1 MKNLLIILFT
11 ISSVVTLAQRP
22 SIKIESIEGPKPY
35 TSLDLNNKP
44 GNFQFA
50 IVTDRTGGH
59 RPGVFLDGVK
69 KLNLLQPE
77 FVMSVGDLIEG
88 YTTNEEVL
96 DREWAEF
103 NGFIDQLQMPFFYV
117 PGNHDI
123 TNKVMEDKWLEMYG
137 KTYYS
142 FIYQNVL
149 FMALNSEDHYRG
161 SSRGTIGDEQY
172 EWIKQTLEENQ
183 NVKWTMLF
191 FHQPLWAQEAETLRW
206 PDVEKLLA
214 NRKHT
219 VYAGHRHNYVQYER
233 NNGKYYILATTGG
246 GSPLRGPQVGEFD
259 HVVWITMTDEGPIM
273 ANLQLEGIW
282 SEDLVT
288 DDYKSAFLPLINRN
302 PITVEPI
309 LVQGNEF
316 KSGKIK
322 LKITNDSNYPMSAK
336 LEFKYNT
343 KLLPEIAEKSFDVNP
358 NSVEVVEIDLNSTSG
373 SISEFENLV
382 LKSEVTYSM
391 INYPEVKAEFN
402 HAIRPEKVM
411 TITKQPKKI
420 KVDGDLSE
428 WTSITNK
435 VAENAFLSTDPFSHQ
450 GAKDGSFNFDIT
462 YDSQH
467 LYIAAK
473 ITDDDLNL
481 KENENPMNQDG
492 FHVTL
497 DARAL
502 DISSMS
508 TGGSQTL
515 TISTSPKEDGS
526 LNNRLY
532 RQASLPEG
540 TQVFSKKTAT
550 GYDVEIAVPVSY
562 LKEKQITEWKSIR
575 VNLYQTD
582 FDMDFMHETTIAWKP
597 LWNAQGNYIG
607 SGIMI
612 KD

>member
-1 MKNLLIILFT
+1 MKNQFILLLAL
-11 ISSVVTLAQRP
+11 ISITSLAQKP
-22 SIKIESIEGPKPY
+22 GIKIESIEGPKPY

-96 DREWAEF
+96 DREWTEF

-142 FIYQNVL
+142 FVYQDVL

-172 EWIKQTLEENQ
+172 EWIKKTLEENQ
-183 NVKWTMLF
+183 NVKWTLLF

-206 PDVEKLLA
+206 PDVEKLIA

-246 GSPLRGPQVGEFD
+246 ASPLRGAQFGEFD

-288 DDYKSAFLPLINRN
+288 DDFKTTFVPLLNRN
-302 PITVEPI
+302 PISIEPI
-309 LVQGNEF
+309 LIQENQF
-316 KSGKIK
+316 STGKIK
-322 LKITNDSNYPMSAK
+322 LKISNDSNYPMSAK

-343 KLLPEIAEKSFDVNP
+343 KLLPSFAKNTYEVNP
-358 NSVEVVEIDLNSTSG
+358 NSVEMVEIDLKSTTPNF
-373 SISEFENLV
+373 EEYENLE
-382 LKSEVTYSM
+382 LNSEIIYSLV
-391 INYPEVKAEFN
+391 NYPEVKAEFSYS
-402 HAIRPEKVM
+402 IRPEKVM
-411 TITKQPKKI
+411 ALAKAKKI
-420 KVDGDLSE
+420 KVDGDLGE
-428 WTSITNK
+428 WTKLSNI
-435 VAENAFLSTDPFSHQ
+435 VADNAFLTTDPFSHQ
-450 GAKDGSFNFDIT
+450 GAKDGSFSFDLS
-462 YDSQH
+462 YDAKF

-473 ITDDDLNL
+473 VADDDLNV
-481 KENENPMNQDG
+481 EDNGNPARQDG

-497 DARAL
+497 DARAMN
-502 DISSMS
+502 IAAVG
-508 TGGSQTL
+508 TGGGQTL
-515 TISTSPKEDGS
+515 TISTSPEADGS
-526 LNNRLY
+526 VNDRLY

-540 TQVFSKKTAT
+540 TQVFSKKTDS
-550 GYDVEIAVPVSY
+550 GYDVEIAIPVSY
-562 LKEKQITEWKSIR
+562 LKEKQITDWKSLRI
-575 VNLYQTD
+575 NLYQTD

-597 LWNAQGNYIG
+597 LWNSKDNYIG
-607 SGIMI
+607 SGMVL

>member
-1 MKNLLIILFT
+1 MKNLFILILTF
-11 ISSVVTLAQRP
+11 ISIATLAQKP
-22 SIKIESIEGPKPY
+22 GIKIESIEGPKPY

-96 DREWAEF
+96 DREWTEF

-123 TNKVMEDKWLEMYG
+123 TNKVMEDKWLQMYG

-142 FIYQNVL
+142 FVYQDVL

-172 EWIKQTLEENQ
+172 EWIKKTLEENQ
-183 NVKWTMLF
+183 NVKWTLLF

-246 GSPLRGPQVGEFD
+246 GSPLRGAQFGEFD

-282 SEDLVT
+282 GEDLVT
-288 DDYKSAFLPLINRN
+288 DDFKTAFVPLLNRN
-302 PITVEPI
+302 PITIEPI
-309 LVQGNEF
+309 LIPEDKFNA
-316 KSGKIK
+316 GKIK
-322 LKITNDSNYPMSAK
+322 LKITNDSDHPMSAK

-343 KLLPEIAEKSFDVNP
+343 RLLPSFSEKIYEVNP
-358 NSVEVVEIDLNSTSG
+358 NSVEMVEIDLKSTSP
-373 SISEFENLV
+373 SFIEYENLI
-382 LKSEVTYSM
+382 LNSEITYTLV
-391 INYPEVKAEFN
+391 NYPEVKAEFSY
-402 HAIRPEKVM
+402 AIRPEQVNAIAESNKV
-411 TITKQPKKI
+411 

-428 WTSITNK
+428 WDTFRSHVT
-435 VAENAFLSTDPFSHQ
+435 ENAFLKTDPFSHQ
-450 GAKDGSFNFDIT
+450 GTKDGSFSFDIS
-462 YDSQH
+462 YDAKY

-473 ITDDDLNL
+473 VTDDDLNV
-481 KENENPMNQDG
+481 EDNGNPSRQDG

-497 DARAL
+497 DARAIDVAAL
-502 DISSMS
+502 G
-508 TGGSQTL
+508 TGGGQTL
-515 TISTSPKEDGS
+515 AISTSPNADGS
-526 LNNRLY
+526 VNTKPFRAN
-532 RQASLPEG
+532 SLPEG
-540 TQVFSKKTAT
+540 TMVYSKKSDT
-550 GYDVEIAVPVSY
+550 GYTVEMAIPVSY
-562 LKEKQITEWKSIR
+562 LKEKQITDWKSIR
-575 VNLYQTD
+575 INLYQTD

-597 LWNAQGNYIG
+597 LWNSKDNYIG
-607 SGIMI
+607 SGIML

>member
-1 MKNLLIILFT
+1 MKNLFLLLLALCSTSLF
-11 ISSVVTLAQRP
+11 AQKP
-22 SIKIESIEGPKPY
+22 GVKIESIQGPKPY
-35 TSLDLNNKP
+35 TSLDLNNNP

-96 DREWAEF
+96 DREWSEF

-142 FIYQNVL
+142 FVYQDVL

-161 SSRGTIGDEQY
+161 SGRGTIGDEQY
-172 EWIKQTLEENQ
+172 EWIKKTLEENQ
-183 NVKWTMLF
+183 NVKWTLLF

-206 PDVEKLLA
+206 PDVEKLLVD
-214 NRKHT
+214 RKHT
-219 VYAGHRHNYVQYER
+219 VYAGHRHNYVRYER

-246 GSPLRGPQVGEFD
+246 GSPLRGAQFGEFD

-288 DDYKSAFLPLINRN
+288 DDFKTAFLPLINRN
-302 PITVEPI
+302 PIAVEPI
-309 LVQGNEF
+309 LIQESEF
-316 KSGKIK
+316 NTGKIK
-322 LKITNDSNYPMSAK
+322 LKITNDSDYPMSAR

-343 KLLPEIAEKSFDVNP
+343 KLLPSVSEKIYEVNP
-358 NSVEVVEIDLNSTSG
+358 NSVELVEIELKSSSPNMMEYDNLILNSD
-373 SISEFENLV
+373 I
-382 LKSEVTYSM
+382 TYSLV
-391 INYPEVKAEFN
+391 NYPEVKAEFS
-402 HAIRPEKVM
+402 HSIRPEKVM
-411 TITKQPKKI
+411 TLTKQSKKI
-420 KVDGDLSE
+420 KLDGDLSD
-428 WTSITNK
+428 WGSLNNK
-435 VAENAFLSTDPFSHQ
+435 VAENASLTTDPFSHQ
-450 GAKDGSFNFDIT
+450 GVKDGSFNFDIS
-462 YDSQH
+462 YDAEF

-473 ITDDDLNL
+473 ITDDDLNV
-481 KENENPMNQDG
+481 KENGNPATQDG

-502 DISSMS
+502 DVSALS
-508 TGGSQTL
+508 TGGGQTL
-515 TISTSPKEDGS
+515 TISTSPNADGS
-526 LNNRLY
+526 VNDRLY
-532 RQASLPEG
+532 RRASLPEG
-540 TQVFSKKTAT
+540 TQVFSKKTAS
-550 GYDVEIAVPVSY
+550 GYEVEMGIRVSY
-562 LKEKQITEWKSIR
+562 LKEKQITDWKSLR
-575 VNLYQTD
+575 LNLYLTD

-597 LWNAQGNYIG
+597 LWNSKHNYVG
-607 SGIMI
+607 SGIVMR
-612 KD
+612 D